1 MHEVKYMESKD
12 EIELQKILD
21 TKNITT
27 VFQPIVSLKDA
38 SIVGYEALSRGPENS
53 TLHLPVKLFHAA
65 EVFNKIW
72 ELELLCR
79 KKAIERANKIDKNKL
94 LFINVD
100 PKIFK
105 DERFKSGFTRDFLGK
120 HNMSP
125 DVIIFE
131 ITEKTAI
138 EDYKDF
144 KRAVDNYVDQGYKI
158 AIDDMGTGYSGLKT
172 LMETKPHYIKIDI
185 SFIRDID
192 KDNFKQELVKT
203 FVTLGQSTNM
213 NIIAEGIE
221 TESELAKLIEL
232 GVCSGQGYF
241 LQRPSGTFLDISED
255 IKTTIVK
262 YNKMKTNRF
271 QFEKNCIG
279 DIAKQ
284 NPDFQST
291 TQAKEV
297 KKFFDTCNITGV
309 CITNGGYPIGLM
321 MQHDLDYVLATQYGI
336 SVFLKRPVSLIMD
349 SDPTVVDY
357 NTSISDVSKI
367 AMARDY
373 KKIYDYVIVTKEGKY
388 YGIVTI
394 KDLLEYTLE
403 FEKKHAKNLNPL
415 TGLPGNKIINK
426 VIDNII
432 HSHSDFFVIYA
443 DLNNFKTYNDTYGFE
458 NGDKVLKLT
467 AEIIEKQVKK
477 YSVYNGF
484 VGHIGGDDF
493 VCVIE
498 NDIEKGRKLCEKII
512 SQFDAK
518 ILDFFNEKDKKNGY
532 IESFDRKGNKDV
544 FPLTSIA
551 LGCMYGNFSK
561 LKKVDD
567 IGVYMSKIKKKAK
580 KSKNS
585 NYVIYNI
592 NLNE

>member
-1 MHEVKYMESKD
+1 MESKD
-12 EIELQKILD
+12 KSELEKILKD
-21 TKNITT
+21 KNIAT

-38 SIVGYEALSRGPENS
+38 SIVGYEALSRGPES
-53 TLHLPVKLFHAA
+53 SPLHLPVKLFHAA
-65 EVFNKIW
+65 EVFDKIW

-105 DERFKSGFTRDFLGK
+105 DDRFKSGFTKDFLER

-138 EDYKDF
+138 EDYEGF
-144 KRAVDNYVDQGYKI
+144 KKALNNYVGQGYKI
-158 AIDDMGTGYSGLKT
+158 AIDDMGTGYSGLRT

-192 KDNFKQELVKT
+192 KDSFKQELVKT

-241 LQRPSGTFLDISED
+241 LQRPSGTFLDIPENVKVK
-255 IKTTIVK
+255 IIK
-262 YNKMKTNRF
+262 YNKMKINRF
-271 QFEKNCIG
+271 QIEKNCIG
-279 DIAKQ
+279 DIAQQ
-284 NPDFQST
+284 NPAFSSVT
-291 TQAKEV
+291 LSKEI
-297 KKFFDTCNITGV
+297 KNFFDTYNITGV
-309 CITNGGYPIGLM
+309 CIVNEGYPMGLV
-321 MQHDLDYVLATQYGI
+321 MQHNLDYVLATQYGI
-336 SVFLKRPVSLIMD
+336 SVFFRRPVSLIMD
-349 SDPTVVDY
+349 SNPTMVDY
-357 NTSISDVSKI
+357 NAAISDVSKT

-373 KKIYDYVIVTKEGKY
+373 KKIYDYVIVTKDGKY

-415 TGLPGNKIINK
+415 TGLPGNKIIDK
-426 VIDNII
+426 VLDNMI
-432 HSHSDFFVIYA
+432 HSHMEFFLIYA

-458 NGDKVLKLT
+458 NGDKVLKMT
-467 AEIIEKQVKK
+467 AEIMEKQVEK
-477 YSVYNGF
+477 YVIYNGF

-493 VCVIE
+493 LCIVESNV
-498 NDIEKGRKLCEKII
+498 EKGHKLCQKII
-512 SQFDAK
+512 SQFDTK
-518 ILDFFNEKDKKNGY
+518 ILDFFNEKDKQNGY
-532 IESFDRKGNKDV
+532 IESFDRKGNKDI

-551 LGCMYGNFSK
+551 LGCIYGNFDK
-561 LKKVDD
+561 FKKADD
-567 IGVYMSKIKKKAK
+567 IAVYMSKIKKKAK
-580 KSKNS
+580 ESKNS
-585 NYVIYNI
+585 CYVVYNI
-592 NLNE
+592 NSNK